1 MDEQFNYPHEV
12 HIHGDVHIHYYKE
25 NPTHE
30 HKRVHAQRKE
40 NQLHVHRNEHVP
52 NSTQNTRGIDKRL
65 KDSYKEIML
74 KSMSFKQDLYFIT
87 WTYAKKVWGRH
98 YDEVEKDIGQIRK
111 RIIHLFY
118 QNFKDWKDN
127 RPTKDFPRMWFVIE
141 PHADGQYHIHLIM
154 EPVDPDLLAR
164 GLHNQRFQLIWDR
177 IVRQKICKRDTKDQ
191 QVITNKMLE
200 KHPEYKY
207 HHHSQKT
214 FSQPNRYDHWLI
226 ARFICEYITHNNKR
240 NGELWGLNRLTNS
253 PNNINSK
260 VMEREEEVINKID
273 YLNKDKNFKKHHLKH
288 QAPSHLCF
296 KYSDLSNNDNEP

>member
-1 MDEQFNYPHEV
+1 MKIPDPYSYPERWAKFRMDEQFNYPHEV

-214 FSQPNRYDHWLI
+214 FSQPNRYDH
-226 ARFICEYITHNNKR
+226 
-240 NGELWGLNRLTNS
+240 
-253 PNNINSK
+253 
-260 VMEREEEVINKID
+260 
-273 YLNKDKNFKKHHLKH
+273 
-288 QAPSHLCF
+288 
-296 KYSDLSNNDNEP
+296 